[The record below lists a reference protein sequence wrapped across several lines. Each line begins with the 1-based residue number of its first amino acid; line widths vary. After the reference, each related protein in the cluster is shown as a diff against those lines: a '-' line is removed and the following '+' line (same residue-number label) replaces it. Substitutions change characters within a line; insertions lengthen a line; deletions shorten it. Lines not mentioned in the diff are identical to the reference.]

1 VKLGQRDRSW
11 LASMKQ
17 WQREEEAERNWVLE
31 DLRQV
36 WWNMVWVAGRFLED
50 VDGRRRGC
58 YKEDRLAVLGGC

>member
-1 VKLGQRDRSW
+1 MKLGQRDRSW

-50 VDGRRRGC
+50 VDEWRRG
-58 YKEDRLAVLGGC
+58 YYEEDRLAVLGG